1 MGNLNQPLSKHRAV
15 PEDRISGIDKR
26 VNNGE
31 GNWISTDQVHLEPF
45 GQHYEA
51 IRGIRQPSGAIA
63 YDYIPEVGYTED

>member
-1 MGNLNQPLSKHRAV
+1 MGGQNQPLSKHRAV
-15 PEDRISGIDKR
+15 PEDRIGGINAR

-45 GQHYEA
+45 GKHYEA
-51 IRGIRQPSGAIA
+51 IRGIRQESGVIN